1 MIKAVIFD
9 MDGTLLDTEKY
20 YIMFWPKALEHFG
33 YKVTREQVL
42 TLRSLGRPYAPE
54 YLKKMVND
62 PNLDYEAVRSYR
74 RKIMEEYLKTVKV
87 DIKPGAVEILT
98 YLKDKNIHR
107 AVATA
112 SDLERTTRYLKQFGL
127 YEYFD
132 KIVCAPMVE
141 HGKPAPDVYE
151 YACSQIG
158 LAPEE
163 CMAVE
168 DSPNGI
174 KSACA
179 AGCKV
184 VMVPDLTQPDE
195 EIKDMLYACVPT
207 LTDLKQ
213 FILVGEDLSG
223 EPQICLSGSAISD

>member
-9 MDGTLLDTEKY
+9 MYETLITQY
-20 YIMFWPKALEHFG
+20 GGPVYFRA
-33 YKVTREQVL
+33 

-141 HGKPAPDVYE
+141 NRHRMSMNMHAVRSDLPRKNVWRLRIHQTASKVPVRPDVKWLWFR
-151 YACSQIG
+151 I
-158 LAPEE
+158 
-163 CMAVE
+163 
-168 DSPNGI
+168 
-174 KSACA
+174 
-179 AGCKV
+179 
-184 VMVPDLTQPDE
+184 
-195 EIKDMLYACVPT
+195 
-207 LTDLKQ
+207 
-213 FILVGEDLSG
+213 
-223 EPQICLSGSAISD
+223 

>member
-74 RKIMEEYLKTVKV
+74 RKIMKEYLKTVKV

-112 SDLERTTRYLKQFGL
+112 SDQDHTVRQIQFHTFCHQFSKRSVQLLFKPVNIKRCQHDRSAHPMTAGRTSLTSPA
-127 YEYFD
+127 
-132 KIVCAPMVE
+132 VCFYHIIWPI
-141 HGKPAPDVYE
+141 
-151 YACSQIG
+151 Q
-158 LAPEE
+158 
-163 CMAVE
+163 
-168 DSPNGI
+168 
-174 KSACA
+174 
-179 AGCKV
+179 
-184 VMVPDLTQPDE
+184 
-195 EIKDMLYACVPT
+195 
-207 LTDLKQ
+207 
-213 FILVGEDLSG
+213 LSV
-223 EPQICLSGSAISD
+223 

>member
-112 SDLERTTRYLKQFGL
+112 KAEGL
-127 YEYFD
+127 YLVAVDYPD
-132 KIVCAPMVE
+132 RYDLPKPPM
-141 HGKPAPDVYE
+141 GPLF
-151 YACSQIG
+151 
-158 LAPEE
+158 LA
-163 CMAVE
+163 
-168 DSPNGI
+168 D
-174 KSACA
+174 
-179 AGCKV
+179 
-184 VMVPDLTQPDE
+184 
-195 EIKDMLYACVPT
+195 
-207 LTDLKQ
+207 
-213 FILVGEDLSG
+213 
-223 EPQICLSGSAISD
+223 

>member
-1 MIKAVIFD
+1 MQLQRPVI
-9 MDGTLLDTEKY
+9 
-20 YIMFWPKALEHFG
+20 W
-33 YKVTREQVL
+33 RERHV
-42 TLRSLGRPYAPE
+42 
-54 YLKKMVND
+54 
-62 PNLDYEAVRSYR
+62 
-74 RKIMEEYLKTVKV
+74 I
-87 DIKPGAVEILT
+87 
-98 YLKDKNIHR
+98 
-107 AVATA
+107 
-112 SDLERTTRYLKQFGL
+112 LKQFGL

-132 KIVCAPMVE
+132 KIVCTSMVE

-184 VMVPDLTQPDE
+184 V
-195 EIKDMLYACVPT
+195 Y
-207 LTDLKQ
+207 
-213 FILVGEDLSG
+213 G
-223 EPQICLSGSAISD
+223 SGSDTAG

>member
-1 MIKAVIFD
+1 
-9 MDGTLLDTEKY
+9 
-20 YIMFWPKALEHFG
+20 
-33 YKVTREQVL
+33 
-42 TLRSLGRPYAPE
+42 
-54 YLKKMVND
+54 
-62 PNLDYEAVRSYR
+62 
-74 RKIMEEYLKTVKV
+74 MEEYLKTVKV

-195 EIKDMLYACVPT
+195 EIKDILYACVPT
-207 LTDLKQ
+207 LMDLKQ
-213 FILVGEDLSG
+213 FILVGEDISG
-223 EPQICLSGSAISD
+223 EQQICLSGSAISD

>member
-1 MIKAVIFD
+1 MQSAENRVLSAV
-9 MDGTLLDTEKY
+9 
-20 YIMFWPKALEHFG
+20 
-33 YKVTREQVL
+33 
-42 TLRSLGRPYAPE
+42 YAPE

-151 YACSQIG
+151 YACSQWTMV
-158 LAPEE
+158 LCRPKRSVERLWE
-163 CMAVE
+163 CDAR
-168 DSPNGI
+168 NN
-174 KSACA
+174 
-179 AGCKV
+179 
-184 VMVPDLTQPDE
+184 
-195 EIKDMLYACVPT
+195 
-207 LTDLKQ
+207 
-213 FILVGEDLSG
+213 
-223 EPQICLSGSAISD
+223 PQAS

>member
-141 HGKPAPDVYE
+141 HGKPAPDVY
-151 YACSQIG
+151 
-158 LAPEE
+158 LAVAERLG
-163 CMAVE
+163 VE
-168 DSPNGI
+168 PSRCLVFEDLPAGI
-174 KSACA
+174 KAGNA
-179 AGCKV
+179 AGMTV
-184 VMVPDLTQPDE
+184 IAIEDDYS
-195 EIKDMLYACVPT
+195 KDMRQEKTELAEY
-207 LTDLKQ
+207 
-213 FILVGEDLSG
+213 FINDYEDLA
-223 EPQICLSGSAISD
+223 L

>member
-33 YKVTREQVL
+33 YQVTREQVL

-54 YLKKMVND
+54 HLKKMVGD
-62 PNLDYEAVRSYR
+62 PNLDYQAVRSYR
-74 RKIMEEYLKTVKV
+74 SKIMEEYLKTVKV

-141 HGKPAPDVYE
+141 HGNRHRMSMNMHAVRSDLPRKNVWRLRIRQTASKVPVRPD
-151 YACSQIG
+151 AKWLWFRI
-158 LAPEE
+158 
-163 CMAVE
+163 
-168 DSPNGI
+168 
-174 KSACA
+174 
-179 AGCKV
+179 
-184 VMVPDLTQPDE
+184 
-195 EIKDMLYACVPT
+195 
-207 LTDLKQ
+207 
-213 FILVGEDLSG
+213 
-223 EPQICLSGSAISD
+223 

>member
-98 YLKDKNIHR
+98 YLKDKNIPR

-127 YEYFD
+127 YKYFD

-141 HGKPAPDVYE
+141 HGKPAPDIFLLAAE
-151 YACSQIG
+151 RIG
-158 LAPEE
+158 CTPETCYVFEDSENGIHAGKVAGCTAIMIPDVLAP
-163 CMAVE
+163 
-168 DSPNGI
+168 S
-174 KSACA
+174 
-179 AGCKV
+179 
-184 VMVPDLTQPDE
+184 E
-195 EIKDMLYACVPT
+195 EIKEIADGIYESLEAFTVEV
-207 LTDLKQ
+207 LEKA
-213 FILVGEDLSG
+213 E
-223 EPQICLSGSAISD
+223 